1 MKPLRNLLDRV
12 APLFEEGGRFPRLFP
27 FYEAIDTILYTPG
40 KTTRAAS
47 HVRDALDLKRMMMT
61 VVVALIPCACMA
73 MYNTGLQAH
82 RAIEGGAAPL
92 ATWQSDVMTVLGLP
106 FSSTDL
112 LACVAHGSLYY
123 LPVLLV
129 TFMVGGLWEGAFA
142 MIRRHEI
149 NEGFLVTGMLFPL
162 ILPPTIPLWQVALGI
177 SFGVVL
183 AKEVFGGT
191 GMNILNPALA
201 SRVFLFFAYPTEI
214 SGDQAWIRASGR
226 RPKTTPRSTPISPA
240 SPRGGRSTSSLFAS
254 GSKATTAS
262 WSRWEVRYEAQGSAP
277 KAGPGGWPSR
287 VRSRAPG
294 RYSALSS
301 CRARRWPPRAT
312 IATSMSDTVDATP
325 TPSTRAPGVRSH
337 TRWRRPPSFTPAA
350 RSPMPG
356 PPR

>member
-12 APLFEEGGRFPRLFP
+12 APLFEEGGRFVRLFP

-61 VVVALIPCACMA
+61 VVVALIPCVYMA

-92 ATWQSDVMTVLGLP
+92 ATWQSDVMTALGLP

-201 SRVFLFFAYPTEI
+201 SRVFLFFAYPTEGGALCNVVSPTL
-214 SGDQAWIRASGR
+214 SGLRQS
-226 RPKTTPRSTPISPA
+226 SVSPA
-240 SPRGGRSTSSLFAS
+240 
-254 GSKATTAS
+254 AS
-262 WSRWEVRYEAQGSAP
+262 WSPLQR
-277 KAGPGGWPSR
+277 
-287 VRSRAPG
+287 
-294 RYSALSS
+294 
-301 CRARRWPPRAT
+301 
-312 IATSMSDTVDATP
+312 
-325 TPSTRAPGVRSH
+325 
-337 TRWRRPPSFTPAA
+337 
-350 RSPMPG
+350 
-356 PPR
+356 